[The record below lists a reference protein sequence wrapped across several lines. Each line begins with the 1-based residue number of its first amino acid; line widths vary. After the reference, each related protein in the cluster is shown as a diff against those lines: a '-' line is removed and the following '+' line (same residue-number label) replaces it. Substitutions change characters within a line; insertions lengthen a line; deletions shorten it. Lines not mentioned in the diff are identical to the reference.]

1 MPPVKAV
8 TLDTRVLGSG
18 PRAVLVHG
26 GSSPQRTWELQTPL
40 AERWQLVIP
49 SRRGF
54 NDSPPAERQDF
65 ENDACDLL
73 PLLTPTAHLVGFSY
87 GGLGA
92 LIAAGQ
98 RPDLLRSLTIIETPL
113 YSIARG
119 DDGIERFEQLSN
131 EFLADG
137 LDARSEVLDQF
148 LRAAA
153 LPGPASGPLP
163 PDVEAEIRLARG
175 GRRPGE
181 ASPDLRAIRQAEV
194 PALVVSGDHL
204 PPLERLCDLLA
215 EELNG
220 ERAVIA
226 GRGHAIPRADGFNDR
241 LEAHWSAAELAPQT

>member
-1 MPPVKAV
+1 
-8 TLDTRVLGSG
+8 
-18 PRAVLVHG
+18 VHG
-26 GSSPQRTWELQTPL
+26 GAGPQRTWQMQHPL

-54 NDSPPAERQDF
+54 DASPPTERQDF
-65 ENDACDLL
+65 EHDAADLL
-73 PLLTPTAHLVGFSY
+73 PVLAPVAHLVGFSY

-98 RPDLLRSLTIIETPL
+98 RPDLLKSLTIIETPL

-119 DDGIERFEQLSN
+119 DAEIESFERLSN

-137 LDARSEVLDQF
+137 LDARREVLERF
-148 LRAAA
+148 LPAAA
-153 LPGPASGPLP
+153 LPGPQTGPLS

-181 ASPDLRAIRQAEV
+181 ASPDLAAIRQARLPV
-194 PALVVSGDHL
+194 LVISGDHL
-204 PPLERLCDLLA
+204 PALERLCDLIADAL
-215 EELNG
+215 EG
-220 ERAVIA
+220 ERAVIT

-241 LEAHWSAAELAPQT
+241 LEAFWTAADAARVNVS